1 MKKYYIISVETG
13 EYGQSQR
20 VRICESFEEAKSHI
34 MEYRDWWGGKGTCFI
49 TEEDEECNHLQVWF
63 FRNGEQT
70 SYFDH
75 RHRQ

>member
-34 MEYRDWWGGKGTCFI
+34 MEYEDWWDEKGTCSI
-49 TEEDEECNHLQVWF
+49 TEENEECHLLQMWF
-63 FRNGEQT
+63 FSNGEQT
-70 SYFDH
+70 SHFDY
-75 RHRQ
+75 RQ